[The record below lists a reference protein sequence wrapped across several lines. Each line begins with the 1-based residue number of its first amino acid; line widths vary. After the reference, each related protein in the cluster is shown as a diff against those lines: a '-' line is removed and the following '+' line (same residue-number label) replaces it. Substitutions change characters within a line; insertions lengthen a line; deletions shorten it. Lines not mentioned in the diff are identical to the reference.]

1 MKDFDKI
8 YRLAVF
14 DALSGI
20 SAPVYDEVKKVGDSD
35 TLFVL
40 LGSQRTKREP
50 VADHLWA
57 RRCSIEL
64 IITQKTESGVS
75 KDDIDDVAD
84 EILEVLFPSYDSFGV
99 TAPGLFQFTAEEFET
114 SQTNRIV
121 LSTDKSIIAKTLTIS
136 CVIIQQ
142 L

>member
-8 YRLAVF
+8 YRLAVY

-20 SAPVYDEVKKVGDSD
+20 SVSVYDEAKKVGDSD
-35 TLFVL
+35 SIFVI
-40 LGSQRTKREP
+40 LGAQRSKREP
-50 VADHLWA
+50 IADHIWG

-75 KDDIDDVAD
+75 KDDIDDVAN
-84 EILEVLFPSYDSFGV
+84 EILEVIFPGYDSFGV
-99 TAPGLFQFTAEEFET
+99 TAPGLFQFTNEEFET
-114 SQTNRIV
+114 SATNRLV
-121 LSTDKSIIAKTLTIS
+121 LNTDKSIIAKTLIIS